1 MSGRPSSNSVNDLL
15 GSLLSNVATG
25 QPASPLGRP
34 FVQEALGSLLST
46 TGQPQPSGSQLSPLP
61 LPPTTSEVAQPPIS
75 PLLLGAGRLLLQ
87 NWQPILQVGK
97 ALASSGGALRGAGAV
112 ATGAA
117 GAGLVTAG
125 VAKLGLSLLERRL
138 QRRAS
143 TAAARPDP
151 LRGVSAKSRVVT
163 KSRKGSSASS
173 SNPSL
178 AHLPGNQD
186 SLQQLTTLFPH
197 LERNVL
203 AAILAS
209 TGNNLNEAVEM
220 VLAQS
225 SDLPTPGV
233 SSGPTITPTLA
244 PLLSPS
250 SSPLPP
256 CPECPVCLSSLKG
269 CRIYQCKEGH
279 SLCHQ
284 CKNNPQVR
292 CCPTCRG
299 KLTGRA
305 TNMEHLLASIY
316 GNS

>member
-1 MSGRPSSNSVNDLL
+1 MSGGGRAGSSGVNDML
-15 GSLLSNVATG
+15 GSLLSNVAAG
-25 QPASPLGRP
+25 QPTSPLGP
-34 FVQEALGSLLST
+34 LAQEALGSLLSS
-46 TGQPQPSGSQLSPLP
+46 TGQPQPSGSLLP
-61 LPPTTSEVAQPPIS
+61 PPTTSEVAQPPVS
-75 PLLLGAGRLLLQ
+75 PLLLEAGKLLFQ
-87 NWQPILQVGK
+87 NWQPILQAGK
-97 ALASSGGALRGAGAV
+97 ALASAGGALGTAGTV

-117 GAGLVTAG
+117 GATLVTAG

-143 TAAARPDP
+143 TARPDP

-163 KSRKGSSASS
+163 KSRKGSSASA
-173 SNPSL
+173 PSV
-178 AHLPGNQD
+178 AHLSGKED

-197 LERNVL
+197 LESNVL

-209 TGNNLNEAVEM
+209 TDNSLNQAVEI

-225 SDLPTPGV
+225 NDLPTPVAV
-233 SSGPTITPTLA
+233 SSGPTSTSTSLA
-244 PLLSPS
+244 PPLISPSS

-256 CPECPVCLSSLKG
+256 CPECPVCINSLKG
-269 CRIYQCKEGH
+269 RRIYQCQQGH

-305 TNMEHLLASIY
+305 TNMEQLLASIY